1 MTAQETP
8 TIATNDHGLIER
20 LAVLPARQLARSW
33 VRTNGAKVVA
43 KYASKAAG
51 KTVARTA
58 ASPYLLLAD
67 AAELATR
74 QMMDQYQEDLQLTRR
89 VSKGV
94 GFGASV
100 GIGAAVG
107 GPIGAGVGATVWA
120 LGEAIEAT
128 WEGGARLSAADQCD
142 QRSE

>member
-1 MTAQETP
+1 M
-8 TIATNDHGLIER
+8 DVIEH
-20 LAVLPARQLARSW
+20 LSLLPSRQMARSW
-33 VRTNGAKVVA
+33 MRGTGVKVVT
-43 KYASKAAG
+43 KYSGKVAG

-58 ASPYLLLAD
+58 ASPYLLIAD

-74 QMMDQYQEDLQLTRR
+74 GIMEQCQDDAVLTQR

-94 GFGASV
+94 GLGASV

-120 LGEAIEAT
+120 LGEVIETAASK
-128 WEGGARLSAADQCD
+128 GIALSK
-142 QRSE
+142 EMP